1 MIRLKTTDNCTG
13 KTISHMAVSGE
24 LSSDNIATAFQGLLP
39 LSNKTLKDITDE
51 TPDLLVFPD
60 CIENTEDRIKDLP
73 VITVDIPLGKNG
85 SAEAAKIKTGNIAG
99 FIGIPSDRP
108 EGKEVHLKIT
118 SRFVNERSGDEDKD
132 YFLYYLLEKVFS
144 VNLFDLK
151 DLSRKGQ
158 FDFLLFLFPYYLKKA
173 LSRGLFKTYT
183 FYKNNGMNI
192 RGQIDTA
199 RHIKENTPFRG
210 NIACNIRERTAD
222 NYLTQLIRHTIEVI
236 RTRSFGT
243 HILSC
248 DKVTKNAVED
258 IVLSTPSYK
267 GGERDKI
274 IRENL
279 KLIKHPYFT
288 DYAVLQKLCLAILRR
303 QKVNYGADSKKIYG
317 LLFDVAWLWEEYLA
331 GLLKSRD
338 FKHPQNKKGSGWLY
352 MFENKINDTDAD
364 KKYSHIFPDFYKPGE
379 WVLDAKYKKIIDE
392 KIAREDLYQLI
403 TYMHVMKIP
412 RGGFIFP
419 RTEKEKDVDENKTFV
434 LKGYGGTIHTFG
446 LKIPLNPQSRE
457 EFAKKMKE
465 SEEELLERIRNNYAG
480 EKNNV

>member
-24 LSSDNIATAFQGLLP
+24 LSPDDMATAFRGLLP

-51 TPDLLVFPD
+51 TPGLLVFPD
-60 CIENTEDRIKDLP
+60 CIEKTEDRIKDMP
-73 VITVDIPLGKNG
+73 VITLDIPFGKNG

-99 FIGIPSDRP
+99 FIGIPDAKGDKGR
-108 EGKEVHLKIT
+108 EVHLKIT
-118 SRFVNERSGDEDKD
+118 SRFANESSGEEDKD

-144 VNLFDLK
+144 VNLFNLK
-151 DLSRKGQ
+151 DFSQKGQ

-183 FYKNNGMNI
+183 FYKKNDMNI
-192 RGQIDTA
+192 RGQIDVA

-236 RTRSFGT
+236 RTRSFGK

-267 GGERDKI
+267 GGERDRI

-303 QKVNYGADSKKIYG
+303 QKVNYGTDSKKIYG

-379 WVLDAKYKKIIDE
+379 WVLDAKYKKIIDG

-419 RTEKEKDVDENKTFV
+419 RTEKEKGVDENKTFV
-434 LKGYGGTIHTFG
+434 LKGYGGSIHTFG
-446 LKIPLNPQSRE
+446 LKIPLNPVSRDD
-457 EFAKKMKE
+457 FSKKMKE
-465 SEEELLERIRNNYAG
+465 SEEELLNKIER
-480 EKNNV
+480 

>member
-24 LSSDNIATAFQGLLP
+24 LSPDDMATAFQGLLP

-73 VITVDIPLGKNG
+73 LITVDIPLGKNG

-108 EGKEVHLKIT
+108 GGKEVHLKIT
-118 SRFVNERSGDEDKD
+118 SRFVNERSDDEDKD
-132 YFLYYLLEKVFS
+132 YFLYYLVEKVFS

-183 FYKNNGMNI
+183 FYKKNDMNI
-192 RGQIDTA
+192 RGQIDVA

-243 HILSC
+243 HILAC

-267 GGERDKI
+267 CGERDKI
-274 IRENL
+274 IRENM

-317 LLFDVAWLWEEYLA
+317 ILFDMAWLWEEYLA
-331 GLLKSRD
+331 GLLKKQG

-352 MFENKINDTDAD
+352 LFENARTTKTDSN
-364 KKYSHIFPDFYKPGE
+364 YSRIYPDFYKPDE
-379 WVLDAKYKKIIDE
+379 CVLDAKYKNITDG

-403 TYMHVMKIP
+403 TYMHVMKIST
-412 RGGFIFP
+412 GGIIYP
-419 RTEKEKDVDENKTFV
+419 LKESEHNTENSKTYA

-446 LKIPLNPQSRE
+446 LKVPSNLVSIE
-457 EFAKKMKE
+457 EFAQRMRE
-465 SEEELLERIRNNYAG
+465 SEAELLGSVER
-480 EKNNV
+480 

>member
-13 KTISHMAVSGE
+13 KTISRMAVSGE
-24 LSSDNIATAFQGLLP
+24 LSPDDMATAFQGLLP

-60 CIENTEDRIKDLP
+60 CIEKTEDRIKDMP
-73 VITVDIPLGKNG
+73 VITLDIPFGKNG
-85 SAEAAKIKTGNIAG
+85 SAEAVKIKTGNIAG

-108 EGKEVHLKIT
+108 GGKEVHLKIT
-118 SRFVNERSGDEDKD
+118 SRFVNESSGEEDKD

-183 FYKNNGMNI
+183 FYKKNDMNI
-192 RGQIDTA
+192 RGQIDMA

-243 HILSC
+243 HILAC

-288 DYAVLQKLCLAILRR
+288 DYAALQKLCLAILRR

-419 RTEKEKDVDENKTFV
+419 RTEKENGVDENKTFV
-434 LKGYGGTIHTFG
+434 LKGYGGSIHTFG
-446 LKIPLNPQSRE
+446 LKIPLNPQSRDD
-457 EFAKKMKE
+457 FSKKMKE
-465 SEEELLERIRNNYAG
+465 SETELLGRIRNNYAG
-480 EKNNV
+480 EENNI

>member
-24 LSSDNIATAFQGLLP
+24 LSPDDIATAFQGLLP

-60 CIENTEDRIKDLP
+60 CIENTEDRIKDMP

-85 SAEAAKIKTGNIAG
+85 NAEAAKIKTGNIAG

-108 EGKEVHLKIT
+108 GGKEVHLKIT
-118 SRFVNERSGDEDKD
+118 SRFVNERSDDEDKD

-183 FYKNNGMNI
+183 FYKKNDMNI
-192 RGQIDTA
+192 RGQIHVA

-222 NYLTQLIRHTIEVI
+222 NYLTQLIRHTIEGI

-288 DYAVLQKLCLAILRR
+288 DYAALQKLCLAILSR

-352 MFENKINDTDAD
+352 MFKNDTDAD

-379 WVLDAKYKKIIDE
+379 WVLDAKYKKIIDG

-419 RTEKEKDVDENKTFV
+419 RTEKENGVDENKTFV

-446 LKIPLNPQSRE
+446 LKVPSNLVSIE

-465 SEEELLERIRNNYAG
+465 SETELLEKIER
-480 EKNNV
+480 

>member
-24 LSSDNIATAFQGLLP
+24 LSPDDMATAFQGLLP

-73 VITVDIPLGKNG
+73 VITVDIPLGKNI

-99 FIGIPSDRP
+99 FIGIPSDRSG
-108 EGKEVHLKIT
+108 GKEVHLKIT
-118 SRFVNERSGDEDKD
+118 SRFVNERPGEEDRD

-183 FYKNNGMNI
+183 FYKKSDMNI
-192 RGQIDTA
+192 RGQIHVA

-243 HILSC
+243 HILTC

-288 DYAVLQKLCLAILRR
+288 DYAALQKLCLAILSR

-352 MFENKINDTDAD
+352 MFENKINDTDVD

-419 RTEKEKDVDENKTFV
+419 RTEKENGVDENKTFV

-446 LKIPLNPQSRE
+446 LKIPLNPASRDD
-457 EFAKKMKE
+457 FSKKMKE
-465 SEEELLERIRNNYAG
+465 SETELLNKIER
-480 EKNNV
+480 

>member
-24 LSSDNIATAFQGLLP
+24 LSPDDMATAFQGLLP

-99 FIGIPSDRP
+99 FIGIPSDRQT
-108 EGKEVHLKIT
+108 GKEVHLKIT
-118 SRFVNERSGDEDKD
+118 SRFVNESSGEEDRD

-183 FYKNNGMNI
+183 FYKKNDMNI
-192 RGQIDTA
+192 RGQIDVA

-210 NIACNIRERTAD
+210 NTACNIRERTAD

-236 RTRSFGT
+236 RTRSFGA
-243 HILSC
+243 HILAC

-267 GGERDKI
+267 DGERDKI

-288 DYAVLQKLCLAILRR
+288 DYAALQKLCLAILRR
-303 QKVNYGADSKKIYG
+303 QKVNYGTDSKKIYG

-331 GLLKSRD
+331 GLLKNLD
-338 FKHPQNKKGSGWLY
+338 FQHPENKTGKGWLY
-352 MFENKINDTDAD
+352 MFENSVNDTEAD
-364 KKYSHIFPDFYKPGE
+364 KNYKRIFPDFYKPGE

-419 RTEKEKDVDENKTFV
+419 RNEKEKGVDENKTFV

-446 LKIPLNPQSRE
+446 LKIPLNPASRE

-465 SEEELLERIRNNYAG
+465 SEEELLNKIER
-480 EKNNV
+480 

>member
-13 KTISHMAVSGE
+13 KTISRMAVSGV
-24 LSSDNIATAFQGLLP
+24 LSPDDMATAFRGLLP

-73 VITVDIPLGKNG
+73 VITVDIPLGKNI

-108 EGKEVHLKIT
+108 GGKEVHLKIT
-118 SRFVNERSGDEDKD
+118 SRFANERSGEEDRD

-183 FYKNNGMNI
+183 FYKKNDMNI
-192 RGQIDTA
+192 RGQIDVA

-288 DYAVLQKLCLAILRR
+288 DYAALQKFCLAILRR

-352 MFENKINDTDAD
+352 MFENKINDTEAD

-379 WVLDAKYKKIIDE
+379 WVLDAKYKKITDG

-419 RTEKEKDVDENKTFV
+419 RTEKENGVDENKTFV
-434 LKGYGGTIHTFG
+434 LKGYGGSIHTFG
-446 LKIPLNPQSRE
+446 LKMPLNPQSRDD
-457 EFAKKMKE
+457 FSKKMKE
-465 SEEELLERIRNNYAG
+465 SETELLEKIER
-480 EKNNV
+480 

>member
-24 LSSDNIATAFQGLLP
+24 LSPDDMATAFQGLLP

-60 CIENTEDRIKDLP
+60 CIENTEDRIKDMP
-73 VITVDIPLGKNG
+73 VITLDIPLGKNI
-85 SAEAAKIKTGNIAG
+85 SAEAAIIKTGNIAG
-99 FIGIPSDRP
+99 FIGIPSDRRG
-108 EGKEVHLKIT
+108 EKDVHLKIT
-118 SRFVNERSGDEDKD
+118 SRFVNESSGEEDRD

-183 FYKNNGMNI
+183 FYKKNDMNI
-192 RGQIDTA
+192 RGQIDVA

-248 DKVTKNAVED
+248 DNVTKNAVED

-288 DYAVLQKLCLAILRR
+288 DYAALQKLCLAILRR

-352 MFENKINDTDAD
+352 MFENSVNDTEAD

-379 WVLDAKYKKIIDE
+379 WVLDAKYKKITGG

-419 RTEKEKDVDENKTFV
+419 RTEKENGVDENKTFV

-446 LKIPLNPQSRE
+446 LKIPLNPQSRDD
-457 EFAKKMKE
+457 FAKKMKE
-465 SEEELLERIRNNYAG
+465 SEEELLNKIER
-480 EKNNV
+480 

>member
-24 LSSDNIATAFQGLLP
+24 LSPDDMATAFQGLLP

-60 CIENTEDRIKDLP
+60 CIEKTEDRIKDMP
-73 VITVDIPLGKNG
+73 VITLDIPLGKNI
-85 SAEAAKIKTGNIAG
+85 SAEAAKIKTGNIVG

-108 EGKEVHLKIT
+108 GGKEVHLKIT
-118 SRFVNERSGDEDKD
+118 SRFVNESSGEEDRD

-173 LSRGLFKTYT
+173 LSQGLFKTYT
-183 FYKNNGMNI
+183 FYKKNDMNI
-192 RGQIDTA
+192 RGQIDVA

-288 DYAVLQKLCLAILRR
+288 DYAVLQKLCLAILSR

-352 MFENKINDTDAD
+352 MFENSVNDTEAD
-364 KKYSHIFPDFYKPGE
+364 KNYKRIFPDFYKPGE
-379 WVLDAKYKKIIDE
+379 WVLDAKYKKITDG
-392 KIAREDLYQLI
+392 KIAQEDLFQVI

-419 RTEKEKDVDENKTFV
+419 RTEKENGVDENKTFV
-434 LKGYGGTIHTFG
+434 LKGYGGSIHTFG
-446 LKIPLNPQSRE
+446 LKIPLNPKSRDD
-457 EFAKKMKE
+457 FSKKMKE
-465 SEEELLERIRNNYAG
+465 SETELLERIRNNYAG
-480 EKNNV
+480 EENNV

>member
-1 MIRLKTTDNCTG
+1 
-13 KTISHMAVSGE
+13 MAVSGE
-24 LSSDNIATAFQGLLP
+24 LSPDDMATAFQGLLP

-51 TPDLLVFPD
+51 TPGLLVFPD
-60 CIENTEDRIKDLP
+60 CIEKTEDRIKDMP
-73 VITVDIPLGKNG
+73 VITLDIPFGKNG

-108 EGKEVHLKIT
+108 GGKEVHLKIT
-118 SRFVNERSGDEDKD
+118 SRFANESSGEEDKD

-144 VNLFDLK
+144 VNLFNLK
-151 DLSRKGQ
+151 DFSRKGQ

-183 FYKNNGMNI
+183 FYKKNDMNI
-192 RGQIDTA
+192 RGQIDVA
-199 RHIKENTPFRG
+199 RHIKENTPFWG

-222 NYLTQLIRHTIEVI
+222 NSLTQLIRHTIEAI
-236 RTRSFGT
+236 RARSFGR

-248 DKVTKNAVED
+248 DKATKTAVED

-267 GGERDKI
+267 SGERDKI

-288 DYAVLQKLCLAILRR
+288 DYAALQKLCLAILRR

-331 GLLKSRD
+331 GLLKRQD

-352 MFENKINDTDAD
+352 MFENSVNDTEAD
-364 KKYSHIFPDFYKPGE
+364 KNYKRIFPDFYKPGE
-379 WVLDAKYKKIIDE
+379 WVLDAKYKKITDG
-392 KIAREDLYQLI
+392 KISREDLFQLI
-403 TYMHVMKIP
+403 SVLFFHGTKKKTV
-412 RGGFIFP
+412 
-419 RTEKEKDVDENKTFV
+419 RTKTKPLC
-434 LKGYGGTIHTFG
+434 LKVSAEQYRLSACRF
-446 LKIPLNPQSRE
+446 L
-457 EFAKKMKE
+457 
-465 SEEELLERIRNNYAG
+465 
-480 EKNNV
+480 

>member
-1 MIRLKTTDNCTG
+1 MIRLKTVDNCAG
-13 KTISHMAVSGE
+13 KTIPQMALPGE
-24 LSSDNIATAFQGLLP
+24 LSPEDIAAACESLLP
-39 LSNKTLKDITDE
+39 LSNKTLKDITGE

-108 EGKEVHLKIT
+108 GGKEVHLKIT
-118 SRFVNERSGDEDKD
+118 SRFVNESSGEEDRD

-183 FYKNNGMNI
+183 FYKKNDMNI
-192 RGQIDTA
+192 RGQIDVA

-222 NYLTQLIRHTIEVI
+222 NYLAQLIRHTIEVI
-236 RTRSFGT
+236 RTRSFGR

-248 DKVTKNAVED
+248 DKATKTAVED

-267 GGERDKI
+267 SGERDNI

-279 KLIKHPYFT
+279 KLIKHPFFT
-288 DYAVLQKLCLAILRR
+288 DYAALQKLCLAILRR
-303 QKVNYGADSKKIYG
+303 QKVNYGADSKRIYG

-331 GLLKSRD
+331 GLLKSWD
-338 FKHPQNKKGSGWLY
+338 FKHPQNRKGSGWLY
-352 MFENKINDTDAD
+352 MFENSVNDTEAD
-364 KKYSHIFPDFYKPGE
+364 KNYKRIFPDFYKPDE
-379 WVLDAKYKKIIDE
+379 WVLDAKYKKITDG
-392 KIAREDLYQLI
+392 KISREDLFQLI
-403 TYMHVMKIP
+403 SYMHVMKIP

-419 RTEKEKDVDENKTFV
+419 RTEKEKGVDENKTFV
-434 LKGYGGTIHTFG
+434 LKGYGGSIHTFG
-446 LKIPLNPQSRE
+446 LKIPLNPASLE

-465 SEEELLERIRNNYAG
+465 SEKEILEKIYDIL
-480 EKNNV
+480 

>member
-24 LSSDNIATAFQGLLP
+24 LSPDDIATAFQGLLP

-60 CIENTEDRIKDLP
+60 CIENTEDRIKDMP

-85 SAEAAKIKTGNIAG
+85 NAEAAKIKTGNIAG

-108 EGKEVHLKIT
+108 GGKEVHLKIT
-118 SRFVNERSGDEDKD
+118 SRFVNERSDDEDKD

-183 FYKNNGMNI
+183 FYKKNDMNI
-192 RGQIDTA
+192 RGQIHVA

-222 NYLTQLIRHTIEVI
+222 NYLTQLIRHTIEGI

-258 IVLSTPSYK
+258 IVLLTPSYK
-267 GGERDKI
+267 DGERDKI

-288 DYAVLQKLCLAILRR
+288 DYAALQKLCLAILRR

-331 GLLKSRD
+331 GLLKSQD
-338 FKHPQNKKGSGWLY
+338 FKHPQNKKGCGWLY

-419 RTEKEKDVDENKTFV
+419 RNEKENGADENKTFV
-434 LKGYGGTIHTFG
+434 LKGFGGTIQTFG

-465 SEEELLERIRNNYAG
+465 SEEELLNKIER
-480 EKNNV
+480 

>member
-1 MIRLKTTDNCTG
+1 MIRLKTADNCAG
-13 KTISHMAVSGE
+13 KTIPQMALPGE
-24 LSSDNIATAFQGLLP
+24 LSPEDIAAACESLLP

-60 CIENTEDRIKDLP
+60 CIEKTEDRIKDLP

-99 FIGIPSDRP
+99 FIGIPSDRSG
-108 EGKEVHLKIT
+108 GKDVHLKIT
-118 SRFVNERSGDEDKD
+118 SRFVNESSGEEDKD

-144 VNLFDLK
+144 VNLFNLK
-151 DLSRKGQ
+151 DLSQKGR

-183 FYKNNGMNI
+183 FYKKNDMNI
-192 RGQIDTA
+192 RGQIDVA

-210 NIACNIRERTAD
+210 NTACNIRERTAD
-222 NYLTQLIRHTIEVI
+222 NSLTQLIRHTIEVI

-243 HILSC
+243 HILAC

-258 IVLSTPSYK
+258 IVLSTPTYK
-267 GGERDKI
+267 GGERDNI

-279 KLIKHPYFT
+279 KLIKHPFFT
-288 DYAVLQKLCLAILRR
+288 DYAALQRLCLAILRR

-317 LLFDVAWLWEEYLA
+317 LLFDAAWLWEEYLA
-331 GLLKSRD
+331 GLLKKLD

-352 MFENKINDTDAD
+352 MFKNDTDAD
-364 KKYSHIFPDFYKPGE
+364 KNYSRIYPDFYKPGE
-379 WVLDAKYKKIIDE
+379 WVLDAKYKKITDG
-392 KIAREDLYQLI
+392 KIAREDLFQLV

-412 RGGFIFP
+412 RGGFVFP
-419 RTEKEKDVDENKTFV
+419 RTEKENGADENKTFE
-434 LKGYGGTIHTFG
+434 LKGFGGTIQTFG
-446 LKIPLNPQSRE
+446 LEIPLNPQSPE
-457 EFAKKMKE
+457 DFAEKMQE
-465 SEEELLERIRNNYAG
+465 SEAELMARIN
-480 EKNNV
+480 

>member
-1 MIRLKTTDNCTG
+1 
-13 KTISHMAVSGE
+13 MAVSGE
-24 LSSDNIATAFQGLLP
+24 LSPDDMATAFQGLLP

-60 CIENTEDRIKDLP
+60 CIENTEDRIKDMP
-73 VITVDIPLGKNG
+73 VITLDIPLGKGGNG
-85 SAEAAKIKTGNIAG
+85 EEATIKTGNIAG
-99 FIGIPSDRP
+99 FIGIPSNRP
-108 EGKEVHLKIT
+108 GGKEVHLKIT
-118 SRFVNERSGDEDKD
+118 SRFVNERSDDEDKD

-173 LSRGLFKTYT
+173 LFRGLFKTYT
-183 FYKNNGMNI
+183 FYKKNDMNI
-192 RGQIDTA
+192 RGQIDMA

-236 RTRSFGT
+236 RIRSFGIR
-243 HILSC
+243 ILSC
-248 DKVTKNAVED
+248 DKTTKNAVED

-267 GGERDKI
+267 DGERDKI

-288 DYAVLQKLCLAILRR
+288 DYAALQKLCLAILRR
-303 QKVNYGADSKKIYG
+303 QKVNYGTDSKKIYG

-331 GLLKSRD
+331 GLLKKLD

-352 MFENKINDTDAD
+352 MFKNDTDAD
-364 KKYSHIFPDFYKPGE
+364 KNYSRIYPDFYKPDE
-379 WVLDAKYKKIIDE
+379 WVLDAKYKKITDG
-392 KIAREDLYQLI
+392 KIAREDLFQLV

-419 RTEKEKDVDENKTFV
+419 RNEKENGADENKTFE
-434 LKGYGGTIHTFG
+434 LKGFGGTIQTFG
-446 LKIPLNPQSRE
+446 LEIPLNPASRE
-457 EFAKKMKE
+457 KFAEKMKE
-465 SEEELLERIRNNYAG
+465 SEAELMARINQTVFRL
-480 EKNNV
+480 

>member
-1 MIRLKTTDNCTG
+1 MIRLKTVDNCAG
-13 KTISHMAVSGE
+13 KTIPQMALPGE
-24 LSSDNIATAFQGLLP
+24 LSPEDIAAACESLLP
-39 LSNKTLKDITDE
+39 LSNKTLKDITGE

-60 CIENTEDRIKDLP
+60 CIENTEDRIKDMP

-108 EGKEVHLKIT
+108 GEKDVHLKIT
-118 SRFVNERSGDEDKD
+118 SRFANERSGEEDKD

-183 FYKNNGMNI
+183 FYKKNDMNI

-288 DYAVLQKLCLAILRR
+288 DYAALQKLCLAILRR

-352 MFENKINDTDAD
+352 MFENSVNDTEAD
-364 KKYSHIFPDFYKPGE
+364 KNYKRIFPDFYKPSQ
-379 WVLDAKYKKIIDE
+379 WVLDAKYKKIIDG
-392 KIAREDLYQLI
+392 KIAQEDLFQVI
-403 TYMHVMKIP
+403 SYMHVMKIP

-419 RTEKEKDVDENKTFV
+419 RTEKENGVDENKTFV

-446 LKIPLNPQSRE
+446 LKIPLNPASRDD
-457 EFAKKMKE
+457 FSKKMKE
-465 SEEELLERIRNNYAG
+465 SEEELFNKIER
-480 EKNNV
+480 

>member
-1 MIRLKTTDNCTG
+1 MIRLKTVDNCAG
-13 KTISHMAVSGE
+13 KTIPQMALPGE
-24 LSSDNIATAFQGLLP
+24 LSPEDIAAACESLLP

-51 TPDLLVFPD
+51 TPGLLVFPD
-60 CIENTEDRIKDLP
+60 CIENTEDRIKDMP
-73 VITVDIPLGKNG
+73 VITVDILLGKNG
-85 SAEAAKIKTGNIAG
+85 NAEAAKIKTGNIAG

-118 SRFVNERSGDEDKD
+118 SRFVNERSDDEDRD

-183 FYKNNGMNI
+183 FYKKNDMNI
-192 RGQIDTA
+192 RGQIDVA

-222 NYLTQLIRHTIEVI
+222 NYLTQLIRHTIEAI
-236 RTRSFGT
+236 RARSFGR

-248 DKVTKNAVED
+248 DKATKTAVED

-267 GGERDKI
+267 SGERDKI

-279 KLIKHPYFT
+279 KLIKHPFFT
-288 DYAVLQKLCLAILRR
+288 DYAALQRLCLAILRR
-303 QKVNYGADSKKIYG
+303 QKVNYGADSKRIYG
-317 LLFDVAWLWEEYLA
+317 LLFDAAWLWEEYLA
-331 GLLKSRD
+331 GLLKKPD

-352 MFENKINDTDAD
+352 MFKNDTDAD
-364 KKYSHIFPDFYKPGE
+364 KNYSRIYPDFYKPDE
-379 WVLDAKYKKIIDE
+379 WVLDAKYKKITDG
-392 KIAREDLYQLI
+392 KIAREDLFQLV

-419 RTEKEKDVDENKTFV
+419 RNEKEKGVDENKTFV
-434 LKGYGGTIHTFG
+434 LKGYGGSIHTFG
-446 LKIPLNPQSRE
+446 LKLPLNPASRE
-457 EFAKKMKE
+457 DFAEKMKK
-465 SEEELLERIRNNYAG
+465 SEAELLEKIER
-480 EKNNV
+480 

>member
-13 KTISHMAVSGE
+13 KTISQMAVSGE
-24 LSSDNIATAFQGLLP
+24 LSPDDLATAFQGLLP

-60 CIENTEDRIKDLP
+60 CIENTEDRIRDMP
-73 VITVDIPLGKNG
+73 VITVDIPLGKGGNG
-85 SAEAAKIKTGNIAG
+85 EGTTIKTGNIAG
-99 FIGIPSDRP
+99 FIGIPSDRQT
-108 EGKEVHLKIT
+108 GKEVHLKIT
-118 SRFVNERSGDEDKD
+118 SRFANESSGDEDKD

-173 LSRGLFKTYT
+173 LFRGLFKTYT
-183 FYKNNGMNI
+183 FYKKNDMNI
-192 RGQIDTA
+192 RGQIDMA

-222 NYLTQLIRHTIEVI
+222 NYLTQVIRHTIEVI
-236 RTRSFGT
+236 RTRSFGR

-248 DKVTKNAVED
+248 DKATKTAVED

-267 GGERDKI
+267 SGERDNI

-288 DYAVLQKLCLAILRR
+288 DYAALQKLCLAILRR
-303 QKVNYGADSKKIYG
+303 QKVNYGTDSKKIYG

-331 GLLKSRD
+331 GLLKSQD

-352 MFENKINDTDAD
+352 MFENSVNDTEAD
-364 KKYSHIFPDFYKPGE
+364 KNYKRIFPDFYKPGQ
-379 WVLDAKYKKIIDE
+379 WVLDAKYKKIIDG
-392 KIAREDLYQLI
+392 KITQEDLYQLI
-403 TYMHVMKIP
+403 TYMHVMKIST
-412 RGGFIFP
+412 GGIIYP
-419 RTEKEKDVDENKTFV
+419 LKASDHNTENNKTYA

-446 LKIPLNPQSRE
+446 LKIPLTPSSME
-457 EFAKKMKE
+457 DFAEKIKE
-465 SEEELLERIRNNYAG
+465 SEKEILEKIYDIL
-480 EKNNV
+480 

>member
-13 KTISHMAVSGE
+13 KNISLMAALGK
-24 LSSDNIATAFQGLLP
+24 LSPEDVTTACERLLP

-60 CIENTEDRIKDLP
+60 CIEKTEDRIKDMP
-73 VITVDIPLGKNG
+73 IITVDIPLGKNG

-108 EGKEVHLKIT
+108 GGKEVHLKIT
-118 SRFVNERSGDEDKD
+118 SRFVNESSGDEDKD

-183 FYKNNGMNI
+183 FYQKNDMNI
-192 RGQIDTA
+192 RGQIDMA

-243 HILSC
+243 HILAYN
-248 DKVTKNAVED
+248 KVTKNAVED

-288 DYAVLQKLCLAILRR
+288 DYAALQKLCFAILRR

-352 MFENKINDTDAD
+352 MFENKISDTDAD
-364 KKYSHIFPDFYKPGE
+364 KNYSHIYPDFYKPEE
-379 WVLDAKYKKIIDE
+379 WVLDAKYKKITGGQ
-392 KIAREDLYQLI
+392 IAREDLYQLI
-403 TYMHVMKIP
+403 TYLHVMKIP
-412 RGGFIFP
+412 KGGFVFP
-419 RTEKEKDVDENKTFV
+419 RTEKENGVDENKTFV

-446 LKIPLNPQSRE
+446 LKIPLNPQSRDD
-457 EFAKKMKE
+457 FSKKMKE
-465 SEEELLERIRNNYAG
+465 SETDLLERIEG
-480 EKNNV
+480 

>member
-1 MIRLKTTDNCTG
+1 MALPG
-13 KTISHMAVSGE
+13 K
-24 LSSDNIATAFQGLLP
+24 LSPEDIAAACKSLLP
-39 LSNKTLKDITDE
+39 FSNKTLKDITGE

-60 CIENTEDRIKDLP
+60 CIEKTEDRIKDMP

-118 SRFVNERSGDEDKD
+118 SRFANESSGEEDKD

-144 VNLFDLK
+144 VNLFNLK
-151 DLSRKGQ
+151 DLSRKGR

-236 RTRSFGT
+236 RTRSFGK

-248 DKVTKNAVED
+248 DKMTKNAVED
-258 IVLSTPSYK
+258 VVLSTPSYK
-267 GGERDKI
+267 SGERDNI

-279 KLIKHPYFT
+279 KLIKHPFFT
-288 DYAVLQKLCLAILRR
+288 DYAALQRLCLAILRR

-317 LLFDVAWLWEEYLA
+317 LLFDAAWLWEEYLA
-331 GLLKSRD
+331 GLLKKPD

-352 MFENKINDTDAD
+352 MFKNDTDAD
-364 KKYSHIFPDFYKPGE
+364 KNYSRIYPDFYKPGE
-379 WVLDAKYKKIIDE
+379 WVLDAKYKRIIDG
-392 KIAREDLYQLI
+392 KIAREDLFQLV

-419 RTEKEKDVDENKTFV
+419 RNEKENGADENKTFE
-434 LKGYGGTIHTFG
+434 LKGFGGTIQTFG
-446 LKIPLNPQSRE
+446 LEIPLNPQSPE
-457 EFAKKMKE
+457 DFAEKMKE
-465 SEEELLERIRNNYAG
+465 SEAELMARIN
-480 EKNNV
+480 

>member
-1 MIRLKTTDNCTG
+1 MIRLKTVDNCAG

-24 LSSDNIATAFQGLLP
+24 LSPDDMASAFRELLP

-73 VITVDIPLGKNG
+73 LITVDIPLGKDG

-99 FIGIPSDRP
+99 FIGIPSDSQT
-108 EGKEVHLKIT
+108 GKDVHLKIT
-118 SRFVNERSGDEDKD
+118 SRFVNESSGDEDKD

-173 LSRGLFKTYT
+173 LSQGLFKTYT
-183 FYKNNGMNI
+183 FYKKNDMNI
-192 RGQIDTA
+192 RGQIDVA

-236 RTRSFGT
+236 RTRSFGK

-288 DYAVLQKLCLAILRR
+288 DYAALQKLCLAILRR

-331 GLLKSRD
+331 GLLKSQD

-352 MFENKINDTDAD
+352 MFENSVNDTEAD

-419 RTEKEKDVDENKTFV
+419 RTEKENGVDENKTFV

-446 LKIPLNPQSRE
+446 LKIPLNPASRDD
-457 EFAKKMKE
+457 FSKKMKE
-465 SEEELLERIRNNYAG
+465 SETELLNKIER
-480 EKNNV
+480 

>member
-13 KTISHMAVSGE
+13 KTISLMAVSGE
-24 LSSDNIATAFQGLLP
+24 LSPDDMATAFQGLLP

-60 CIENTEDRIKDLP
+60 CIEKTEDRIKDLP
-73 VITVDIPLGKNG
+73 VITVDIPLGKGGNG
-85 SAEAAKIKTGNIAG
+85 EGAKIKTGNIAG

-108 EGKEVHLKIT
+108 GEKDVHLKIT
-118 SRFVNERSGDEDKD
+118 SRFVNESSSEEDKD
-132 YFLYYLLEKVFS
+132 YFLYYLVEKVFS

-158 FDFLLFLFPYYLKKA
+158 FDFLLFLFPYYLKKS

-183 FYKNNGMNI
+183 FYKKNDMNI
-192 RGQIDTA
+192 RGQIDMA

-236 RTRSFGT
+236 RTRSFGA
-243 HILSC
+243 HILAC

-267 GGERDKI
+267 GGERDNI

-288 DYAVLQKLCLAILRR
+288 DYAALQKLCLAILRR
-303 QKVNYGADSKKIYG
+303 QKVNYGTDSKKIYG

-331 GLLKSRD
+331 GLLKSQD

-352 MFENKINDTDAD
+352 MFENSVNDTEAD
-364 KKYSHIFPDFYKPGE
+364 KNYKRIFPDFYKPGQ
-379 WVLDAKYKKIIDE
+379 WVLDAKYKKIIDG
-392 KIAREDLYQLI
+392 KIAREDLFQLI

-419 RTEKEKDVDENKTFV
+419 RTEKENSVDENKTFI
-434 LKGYGGTIHTFG
+434 LKGYGGTIQTFG
-446 LKIPLNPQSRE
+446 LKIPLNPASRE
-457 EFAKKMKE
+457 DFAEKIKE
-465 SEEELLERIRNNYAG
+465 SEKEILEKIYDIL
-480 EKNNV
+480 

>member
-24 LSSDNIATAFQGLLP
+24 LSPDDMATAFQGLLP

-60 CIENTEDRIKDLP
+60 CIENTEDRIKDMP

-99 FIGIPSDRP
+99 FMGIPSDRP
-108 EGKEVHLKIT
+108 GGKEVHLKIT
-118 SRFVNERSGDEDKD
+118 SRFVNESSGEEDRD

-183 FYKNNGMNI
+183 FYKKNDMNI
-192 RGQIDTA
+192 RGQIDMA

-288 DYAVLQKLCLAILRR
+288 DYAALQKLCLAILRR

-317 LLFDVAWLWEEYLA
+317 LLFDAAWLWEEYLA
-331 GLLKSRD
+331 ELLKKPD
-338 FKHPQNKKGSGWLY
+338 FKHSQNKKGSGWLY
-352 MFENKINDTDAD
+352 MFENSVNDTEAD

-379 WVLDAKYKKIIDE
+379 WVLDAKYKKIIDG

-419 RTEKEKDVDENKTFV
+419 RTEKEKGVDENKTFV

-446 LKIPLNPQSRE
+446 LKIPLNPASLE

-465 SEEELLERIRNNYAG
+465 SETELLNKIER
-480 EKNNV
+480 

>member
-24 LSSDNIATAFQGLLP
+24 LSPDDMATAFQGLLP

-73 VITVDIPLGKNG
+73 LITVDIPLGKNG

-108 EGKEVHLKIT
+108 GGKEVHLKIT
-118 SRFVNERSGDEDKD
+118 SRFVNERSDDEDKD
-132 YFLYYLLEKVFS
+132 YFLYYLVEKVFS

-183 FYKNNGMNI
+183 FYKKNDMNI
-192 RGQIDTA
+192 RGQIDVA

-243 HILSC
+243 HILAC

-267 GGERDKI
+267 DGERDKI

-288 DYAVLQKLCLAILRR
+288 DYVHLQKLCLAILRR
-303 QKVNYGADSKKIYG
+303 QKVQYGADSKKIYG

-338 FKHPQNKKGSGWLY
+338 FKHPQNK
-352 MFENKINDTDAD
+352 NTDAD
-364 KKYSHIFPDFYKPGE
+364 KKYSHIFPDFYKPGQ
-379 WVLDAKYKKIIDE
+379 WVLDAKYKKITDG
-392 KIAREDLYQLI
+392 KITQEDLFQVI
-403 TYMHVMKIP
+403 SYMHVMKIP
-412 RGGFIFP
+412 KGGFIFP
-419 RTEKEKDVDENKTFV
+419 RTEKENSVDENKTFI

-446 LKIPLNPQSRE
+446 LKIPLNPASRE

-465 SEEELLERIRNNYAG
+465 SEEELLNKIER
-480 EKNNV
+480 

>member
-24 LSSDNIATAFQGLLP
+24 LSPDDMATAFWGLLP

-60 CIENTEDRIKDLP
+60 CIENTEDRIKDMP

-99 FIGIPSDRP
+99 FIGIPSNRP
-108 EGKEVHLKIT
+108 GEKDVHLKIT
-118 SRFVNERSGDEDKD
+118 SRFVNESSGDEDKD

-183 FYKNNGMNI
+183 FYKKNDMNI
-192 RGQIDTA
+192 RGQIDMA

-210 NIACNIRERTAD
+210 HIACNIRERTAD

-243 HILSC
+243 HILAC
-248 DKVTKNAVED
+248 DKVTKHAVED

-274 IRENL
+274 IRKNL

-288 DYAVLQKLCLAILRR
+288 DYAALQKLCLAILRR

-331 GLLKSRD
+331 GLLKSQD
-338 FKHPQNKKGSGWLY
+338 FKHPENKKGSGWLY
-352 MFENKINDTDAD
+352 MFENSVNDTD
-364 KKYSHIFPDFYKPGE
+364 KNYSHIFPDFYKPDE
-379 WVLDAKYKKIIDE
+379 WFLDAKYKKIIDG
-392 KIAREDLYQLI
+392 KIAREDLFQVI
-403 TYMHVMKIP
+403 SYMHVMKIP
-412 RGGFIFP
+412 QGGFIFP
-419 RTEKEKDVDENKTFV
+419 RKEKEKGVDENKTFV

-446 LKIPLNPQSRE
+446 LKIPLNPASRE
-457 EFAKKMKE
+457 DFADKMKA
-465 SEEELLERIRNNYAG
+465 SEAELLNKIER
-480 EKNNV
+480 